1 MSDKFS
7 SAPACDGKKLL
18 IEVTGIQHGAEQ
30 DFEFYD
36 LTDMT
41 QQPSLEAKKKID
53 PELDDTTVYSWDWSD
68 EKENRNVWLKVDADG
83 GPIKL
88 PLFENVTVT
97 ERKQDEQDYLVHS
110 VLPLTLLPSY
120 QGSVTNAD
128 RVAPVRAGYLYVFYN
143 HKAWREIHITPEDG
157 EMCLKDVHLYRYRE
171 GRDQPFKDE
180 ERVATGMPLSEIWIP
195 AKAKNE
201 QSVVHI
207 AFSEVQWSAPRL
219 NYLEAHPEHLMQRAK
234 PLDSLNAV
242 DGSDILK
249 ITALPAMRMRAP
261 ELEFFLAEP
270 MQLNRDLSGAW
281 VKQTYQTVKGELE
294 SMREDGASAPNML
307 RYYDHQPHRYEYGLR
322 HSALMDILS
331 PDAEESEMWEAE
343 TTDDYL
349 AQAKQGH
356 LRAIVLDD
364 PLFDL
369 RHHTYLA
376 RSGVAYMQQIY
387 VDMSQ
392 QPHYR
397 SAELV
402 QKLVVPPKFGENENP
417 SHAAYDE
424 MDTFLGGRFHRTL
437 RTVERQICCTDIEN
451 LQGYVQSIIEEPR
464 LAEVIRD
471 ISSLN
476 DINAAA
482 AHKLI
487 GEAASALCANTK
499 KLDQLSH
506 CDSRRMSPYF
516 DTAKAILLP
525 NSGSALHS
533 ILFPAEQSV
542 SLDECLEQPPEAAN
556 LGDGLATPE
565 SLALWFKKGQDIQ
578 DEDLRIFDLAFMSSA
593 NNNEEGAFG
602 PVRQVANTLDGI
614 LRGYYEILLELSQDL
629 ADEAKV
635 IEFNSAYAPVLR
647 LMKAANSEVW
657 GDITYQPVGG
667 KAFRGTV
674 VGVEGHGLTWG
685 LSNTDREHIKTKQ
698 KNAPMARMYENASG
712 KLVASTGKNAFRPS
726 DIPGVD
732 RAAVGPKLPLKVVV
746 VSEDSHVAEA
756 FNQANTR
763 RALNNV
769 NQTASNAYEGLRV
782 PYFIAVIELV
792 NLMVNTQ
799 HFSNLA
805 RSKDSV
811 YSGAQVISVAADL
824 GIATVH
830 ASNLY
835 TQNASRLATVSNAK
849 AFNVPNSLVDW
860 VSSKSNTVRLVGK
873 VSAIGLASLAAGF
886 LTAAIA
892 GWDAIRLWQSNDIDA
907 SIAKGMVATGAL
919 VTTVA
924 TGLFTTSAPILFGMG
939 PVAWL
944 GIGLSVV
951 GLVLYSFWKNT
962 PLEDWMTHGPF
973 AKEPNE
979 DYQHLLD
986 PKSAYEHLVGLFLK
1000 ISTKGY
1006 HLESQTA
1013 FSEQLKRRMRALGAT
1028 HIIHVNTNLA
1038 SLLNPTSLDT
1048 DFYARQAI
1056 ERKTVKISRVGRQE
1070 EREIINIS
1078 SANSTLLKQEKTD
1091 EGYAFFIKYEKHVP
1105 KTNMESRLLSGR
1117 VYEHHYSPALIT
1129 RAQLKVEEAIFPT
1142 LTMEQLEEG
1151 KVRTP
1156 VPSFNLDDDSD
1167 LGWAKDSLIINT
1179 RG

>member
-41 QQPSLEAKKKID
+41 QQPSLEAKKKVD
-53 PELDDTTVYSWDWSD
+53 PELDDTTIYSWDWSD
-68 EKENRNVWLKVDADG
+68 EKENRNVWLKVDADD

-120 QGSVTNAD
+120 QESVTNAD

-180 ERVATGMPLSEIWIP
+180 ERVATGMPLGEIWIP

-201 QSVVHI
+201 QSVVHV

-219 NYLEAHPEHLMQRAK
+219 NYLEAHPEQLMQRAK

-249 ITALPAMRMRAP
+249 VTALPAMRVRAP

-281 VKQTYQTVKGELE
+281 VNQTYQTVKGELE
-294 SMREDGASAPNML
+294 SMREDGESAPNML

-331 PDAEESEMWEAE
+331 PEAGESEMWEAE
-343 TTDDYL
+343 STDDYL
-349 AQAKQGH
+349 AQAKQRH

-402 QKLVVPPKFGENENP
+402 QKLVVPPKFGKNENP

-464 LAEVIRD
+464 LAVVIRD

-482 AHKLI
+482 AQKLI
-487 GEAASALCANTK
+487 GEAVSALCVNTK

-506 CDSRRMSPYF
+506 YEDRGMSPYL
-516 DTAKAILLP
+516 DTAKNILLP
-525 NSGSALHS
+525 SGGSALHP

-542 SLDECLEQPPEAAN
+542 SLEESLEQPPEPVN

-565 SLALWFKKGQDIQ
+565 LLALWFKKGPDIQ
-578 DEDLRIFDLAFMSSA
+578 DEDLRIFDLGLVSSA
-593 NNNEEGAFG
+593 NNNEEGAFAS
-602 PVRQVANTLDGI
+602 VRQVANTLNTI
-614 LRGYYEILLELSQDL
+614 LGGYYETLLELSKDL

-647 LMKAANSEVW
+647 LMKSANSEML

-667 KAFRGTV
+667 KAFKGAV

-685 LSNTDREHIKTKQ
+685 LSDIDREYIKTKQ
-698 KNAPMARMYENASG
+698 TKAPMARMYENASG
-712 KLVASTGKNAFRPS
+712 KLVASTGKNAFRSS

-746 VSEDSHVAEA
+746 VAEDSQVAEA

-792 NLMVNTQ
+792 NLMVNAQ
-799 HFSNLA
+799 HFSNLT
-805 RSKDSV
+805 RSRDV
-811 YSGAQVISVAADL
+811 YSLAQVGSVLADL

-835 TQNASRLATVSNAK
+835 TQNASRLATVSK
-849 AFNVPNSLVDW
+849 GTAFTLYDDLARTITFDGGRSHLVAR
-860 VSSKSNTVRLVGK
+860 VSVLG
-873 VSAIGLASLAAGF
+873 AASLAAGF

-892 GWDAIRLWQSNDIDA
+892 GWDAIRLWQNNDIDA
-907 SIAKGMVATGAL
+907 SIAKGMVAVGTL

-924 TGLFTTSAPILFGMG
+924 TGLFTTNAPILFGMG

-944 GIGLSVV
+944 GIGLSIA
-951 GLVLYSFWKNT
+951 GLVLYSLWKNS
-962 PLEDWMTHGPF
+962 PLEDWMTNGPF

-979 DYQHLLD
+979 YYQHLLD
-986 PKSAYEHLVGLFLK
+986 AKSAYEHLVGLFLT
-1000 ISTKGY
+1000 ISVKGY

-1013 FSEQLKRRMRALGAT
+1013 FSEQLKRRMQALGAT

-1038 SLLNPTSLDT
+1038 SLLNPTSLDI

-1056 ERKTVKISRVGRQE
+1056 ERKTVTISRVGRQE

-1078 SANSTLLKQEKTD
+1078 SANLTLLQREKTD
-1091 EGYAFFIKYEKHVP
+1091 EGYAFFIKYEQHVP

-1129 RAQLKVEEAIFPT
+1129 RSQLKVEEAIFPT
-1142 LTMEQLEEG
+1142 LTLEQLEEG

-1156 VPSFNLDDDSD
+1156 VPSFNLDDYSD
-1167 LGWAKDSLIINT
+1167 LGWAKDSLIIKT